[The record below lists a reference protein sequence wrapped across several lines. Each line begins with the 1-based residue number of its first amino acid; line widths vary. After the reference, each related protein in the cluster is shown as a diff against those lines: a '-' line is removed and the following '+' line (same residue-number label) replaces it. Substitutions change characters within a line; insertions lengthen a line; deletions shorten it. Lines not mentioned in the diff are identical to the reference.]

1 MVLHLLTLMRVTN
14 QSSAMSSTWLTVER
28 EQSWSHL
35 SPLLTVPDYMEHMQ
49 TLRIV
54 ESSGTVRMVM
64 LIDTSVH
71 QALLLIRTLMDV
83 CGLPKLLTA
92 AALLS
97 LSMTKEVNSSAQQQ
111 ELLVP
116 SASMP
121 TLLTAGSISSV
132 LMESPGS
139 RVVLQEKFLTLDQDP
154 VRMGSAQTQS
164 LCLNVLTTMLVVM
177 MWN

>member
-1 MVLHLLTLMRVTN
+1 
-14 QSSAMSSTWLTVER
+14 MSSTWLTVER

-64 LIDTSVH
+64 PIDTSVH
-71 QALLLIRTLMDV
+71 QALLLIRTAV
-83 CGLPKLLTA
+83 SACGRLRFLTVPALSFLL
-92 AALLS
+92 
-97 LSMTKEVNSSAQQQ
+97 MTKGVNSSAQHKV
-111 ELLVP
+111 LLAHSP
-116 SASMP
+116 STP
-121 TLLTAGSISSV
+121 TQLTAGSISSA
-132 LMESPGS
+132 LMGSPES
-139 RVVLQEKFLTLDQDP
+139 RVVLLEKFLMLDQDP

-164 LCLNVLTTMLVVM
+164 LCLNVLTTMLAVM